1 MIQKYQIAKKL
12 EEPIGVEEK
21 EEILDLTKRK
31 TTGANRNILIIKK
44 LEIIDYA
51 KAYGRNLAAKKF
63 DLAGRLLHIG

>member
-31 TTGANRNILIIKK
+31 TSGTNRNIPIIKK
-44 LEIIDYA
+44 LDA
-51 KAYGRNLAAKKF
+51 NAYG
-63 DLAGRLLHIG
+63 II